1 MTASVG
7 MHVPAG
13 VCVRVRARMFLHAIA
28 CVGAQEGLQVSV
40 ASVGAMTALLA
51 KTLRPSP
58 SSLTQP
64 YFLPR
69 AGLDSADLSNDY
81 FDDYM

>member
-13 VCVRVRARMFLHAIA
+13 VCVRVSARLFLHAIT

-40 ASVGAMTALLA
+40 ASV
-51 KTLRPSP
+51 
-58 SSLTQP
+58 
-64 YFLPR
+64 
-69 AGLDSADLSNDY
+69 SAER
-81 FDDYM
+81 